1 MLYQFLLNFVDT
13 FGFLNVFK
21 YLTFRASGAFI
32 TSIFIS
38 FLVGPKLIQYFKVKQ
53 KLGQPIR
60 NDGPKWQIEAK
71 KGTPTM
77 GGALILFAL
86 TVSVILWTDLFN
98 IYLWLVLFIT
108 LSFGLIGFI
117 DDYLKLKKFSFKG
130 LSGKI
135 KIITVNTIHDDN
147 GWTIKPKFTT
157 NSQLANED
165 KFSIICSGDKIYS
178 TRWVAFC
185 KITRIDKTISTRLNT
200 SKISTVTK
208 PPVVRV
214 PFVLPD
220 VKIFKLSQ
228 GSHASPSP
236 SKSISS

>member
-1 MLYQFLLNFVDT
+1 MIYYISLLLIDQFSYLNI
-13 FGFLNVFK
+13 FK

-60 NDGPKWQIEAK
+60 DAGPKWQIEAK

-86 TVSVILWTDLFN
+86 TVSVMLWSDLFN

-130 LSGKI
+130 LSSKI
-135 KIITVNTIHDDN
+135 KIII
-147 GWTIKPKFTT
+147 IK
-157 NSQLANED
+157 SRMV
-165 KFSIICSGDKIYS
+165 C
-178 TRWVAFC
+178 
-185 KITRIDKTISTRLNT
+185 
-200 SKISTVTK
+200 
-208 PPVVRV
+208 
-214 PFVLPD
+214 
-220 VKIFKLSQ
+220 
-228 GSHASPSP
+228 
-236 SKSISS
+236 